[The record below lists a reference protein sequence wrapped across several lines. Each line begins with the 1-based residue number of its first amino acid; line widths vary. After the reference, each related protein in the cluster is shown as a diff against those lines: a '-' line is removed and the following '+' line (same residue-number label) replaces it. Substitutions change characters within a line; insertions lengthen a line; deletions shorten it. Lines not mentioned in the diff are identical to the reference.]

1 MTTNANRNYARLVLA
16 ILAAWLGTAIAAS
29 RLLVFHAG
37 SPYAF
42 DPPVPLGIMVTLP
55 ILAFVIWY
63 AASSGFRQFVLSL
76 KPQNLT
82 LVQTWRIGSLRLW
95 NSAGSFRASCGL
107 GRLRHRCHGTV
118 CGNLSRWQCR
128 T

>member
-1 MTTNANRNYARLVLA
+1 MRAGAIYRNSPARSLTSWRIQERKELAMTTKANRSYTKLVLA

-37 SPYAF
+37 SKYAF
-42 DPPVPLGIMVTLP
+42 DPPVPLGIMVTVP

-63 AASSGFRQFVLSL
+63 AASPGFRQFVLSL

-82 LVQTWRIGSLRLW
+82 IAQTWRIG
-95 NSAGSFRASCGL
+95 GL
-107 GRLRHRCHGTV
+107 TFV
-118 CGNLSRWQCR
+118 
-128 T
+128 